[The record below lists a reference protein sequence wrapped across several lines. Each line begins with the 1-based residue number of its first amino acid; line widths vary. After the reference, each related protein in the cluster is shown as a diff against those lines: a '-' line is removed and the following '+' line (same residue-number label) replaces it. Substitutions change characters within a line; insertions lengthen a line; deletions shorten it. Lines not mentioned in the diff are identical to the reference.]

1 MIWNSI
7 IKANCSPRSRE
18 LGDSYF
24 VEYPEQSCECMAVTE
39 VTAVKALSEPA
50 MSLIRVHSF
59 VEMFTASALDQS
71 RHYI

>member
-1 MIWNSI
+1 MNWNSI
-7 IKANCSPRSRE
+7 IKANCSPWSRE

-24 VEYPEQSCECMAVTE
+24 VEHLEESCEFMTVSE
-39 VTAVKALSEPA
+39 VTAAMAQSKPL

-59 VEMFTASALDQS
+59 VEMFIASALDQS